1 MPRNIVNCLVHV
13 SLGRAKWAPYNAMGS
28 NFSHNSLLIS
38 TLSILTSHQAKCQI
52 IENEKDW
59 SFQIKDWQYLRK
71 HLLYLL
77 LSTSS
82 ITFSLPACPFVLF
95 LIKKTFWITGQ
106 GYHHPIPRAVIS
118 VTGCLV
124 YLISSRTF
132 HLLQRTLLQFEIV
145 DQEIE
150 RFSIWQN
157 VNTQKKLK
165 SIWPYCWSLYIWP
178 QDVIGG

>member
-1 MPRNIVNCLVHV
+1 MLAWDVPNELHIMPWGPISLITLCSFPPCLSSPHTRQ
-13 SLGRAKWAPYNAMGS
+13 S
-28 NFSHNSLLIS
+28 
-38 TLSILTSHQAKCQI
+38 
-52 IENEKDW
+52 ENEKDW

-95 LIKKTFWITGQ
+95 LIKKIFWITGQ
-106 GYHHPIPRAVIS
+106 GYHHPIPRAVTS

-132 HLLQRTLLQFEIV
+132 HLLRRTLLQFEIV

-165 SIWPYCWSLYIWP
+165 SI
-178 QDVIGG
+178 